1 VETTVAVDSVQAGT
15 ARATDEAMERTP
27 AGVKVGTTKSTAE
40 VGAEGEDDE
49 GEGDTWDDLGFET
62 PSERRRL
69 GSRSFTMKGLRGSI
83 Q

>member
-1 VETTVAVDSVQAGT
+1 VGTTVAVDSVQAGT
-15 ARATDEAMERTP
+15 ARATDEAVERTP

-40 VGAEGEDDE
+40 VGAEGEDD